1 MRKKRIL
8 YNELSDDIYE
18 STRIT
23 KSKLIFLGILVLF
36 FSFIL
41 NLSLEEKANR
51 LLTTYLTGNPQCP
64 IQFEKV
70 ELGYFPPKL
79 ALKKMTILGACF
91 NQPSNRLFVD
101 ELALSPDWPSISK
114 LGLRMSVQIKAE
126 DSLIKLSPI
135 ISFFGRYIEIEKSTI
150 NAKIFHILT
159 SDDKSPIAGKIYVK
173 GFLKFESDILTDG
186 NIQMDSNN
194 FHFPSQRISGF
205 DLPLIQLDKFNLEA
219 LFEKAGEMKIKKIE
233 IGKPGKQIEI
243 NLAGKLQISK
253 SSFVSSIINL
263 EGSMK
268 LSPAFMTNFSYLTSF
283 ILPPGHTD
291 GKYQMKING
300 PLLNPGVPQFQ

>member
-79 ALKKMTILGACF
+79 ALKK
-91 NQPSNRLFVD
+91 
-101 ELALSPDWPSISK
+101 
-114 LGLRMSVQIKAE
+114 
-126 DSLIKLSPI
+126 
-135 ISFFGRYIEIEKSTI
+135 
-150 NAKIFHILT
+150 
-159 SDDKSPIAGKIYVK
+159 
-173 GFLKFESDILTDG
+173 
-186 NIQMDSNN
+186 
-194 FHFPSQRISGF
+194 
-205 DLPLIQLDKFNLEA
+205 
-219 LFEKAGEMKIKKIE
+219 
-233 IGKPGKQIEI
+233 
-243 NLAGKLQISK
+243 
-253 SSFVSSIINL
+253 
-263 EGSMK
+263 
-268 LSPAFMTNFSYLTSF
+268 
-283 ILPPGHTD
+283 
-291 GKYQMKING
+291 
-300 PLLNPGVPQFQ
+300 

>member
-18 STRIT
+18 ATSIT
-23 KSKLIFLGILVLF
+23 KSKLIFLGFFVLII
-36 FSFIL
+36 SFIA
-41 NLSLEEKANR
+41 NLSLEEKINR
-51 LLTTYLTGNPQCP
+51 LLGTYLMGNPQCP
-64 IQFEKV
+64 MQFEKA
-70 ELGYFPPKL
+70 ELGYFPPKISI
-79 ALKKMTILGACF
+79 KKMTILGACF

-101 ELALSPDWPSISK
+101 DLSIAPDFPSITK
-114 LGLRMSVQIKAE
+114 LGLRMSIQIKAE
-126 DSLIKLSPI
+126 DSIIKISPI
-135 ISFFGRYIEIEKSTI
+135 FSFFGRYIEIEKSTI
-150 NAKIFHILT
+150 NAKIFHILA
-159 SDDKSPIAGKIYVK
+159 SDDKSPIAGKIFIK

-186 NIQMDSNN
+186 HIQMDSNN

-219 LFEKAGEMKIKKIE
+219 LFEKPGEMKVKKIE

-253 SSFVSSIINL
+253 SSFASSMLNL
-263 EGSMK
+263 NGTMK
-268 LSPAFMTNFSYLTSF
+268 LSPAFMNNFSFVTL

-300 PLLNPGVPQFQ
+300 PLLNPGSPQFQ